1 MFPGTLS
8 DDAQDALAVLGK
20 SGILNWAYL
29 AGGSAL
35 ALYLGHRRSV
45 DFDFFPASK
54 FDPMKIKQELE
65 AHGSYESDQLA
76 ADTMLGVFNGVKFSL
91 FAYTY
96 PLIGQLVEF
105 SGIRLASPEDI
116 AAMKLVA
123 ITDRGTKK
131 DFIDVYVLAKQ
142 RFSLKEMFDFY
153 NRKYKMLEQ
162 NKLTLLKSLQYFEE
176 AEASGMPV
184 MMESIDWEAVKDF
197 FRSEVVRLWQEV
209 KK

>member
-1 MFPGTLS
+1 
-8 DDAQDALAVLGK
+8 
-20 SGILNWAYL
+20 
-29 AGGSAL
+29 
-35 ALYLGHRRSV
+35 
-45 DFDFFPASK
+45 
-54 FDPMKIKQELE
+54 
-65 AHGSYESDQLA
+65 
-76 ADTMLGVFNGVKFSL
+76 
-91 FAYTY
+91 
-96 PLIGQLVEF
+96 
-105 SGIRLASPEDI
+105 
-116 AAMKLVA
+116 
-123 ITDRGTKK
+123 
-131 DFIDVYVLAKQ
+131 VYVLAKQ